1 MTVNDKQRNVDLTR
15 SRRFTAV
22 AIAAL
27 LLGTVLAVPSASS
40 AGKSSAQLRK
50 EKAALEKQVKQLRKE
65 RDAFQAEILNQA
77 RIVDTASAEVS
88 EVEQALADLELLVA
102 EQRDDLTLAE
112 RALEGAILAVSAAER
127 RSAELAE
134 QQSALNDQVNDLAL
148 QTYIGRDSTV
158 EGSFGLA
165 RTGDIYKAARVQT
178 LIGAAFGDINNTSD
192 ELRALQVDTEVAT
205 KALNEAVEQRE
216 QFKVEAEIQL
226 DQLLE
231 AVDLQDQIVFE
242 AESRL
247 EARLY
252 EAAALAEL
260 DAELAEEITAE
271 QNNLTRVIKAEK
283 AKRAEEERLR
293 REAERKRREAEEAR
307 RRRLLGIA
315 DSPTSVNFDKSELTT
330 VWGIRVHE
338 SIADKL
344 LALLKA
350 ASRDGIRLGGG
361 GYRSSQSQINLR
373 RAHCG
378 TSEWAIYRKPS
389 YQCRPPTARP
399 GASMHERGL
408 AVDFTQNGRALW
420 SNTSGYRWLKRN
432 AAKYGFRN
440 LPSEPWHWSTNGR

>member
-1 MTVNDKQRNVDLTR
+1 MW
-15 SRRFTAV
+15 
-22 AIAAL
+22 L
-27 LLGTVLAVPSASS
+27 LIGTFVSIPPASS

-50 EKAALEKQVKQLRKE
+50 EKAAIQQQVNQLRKE
-65 RDAFQAEILNQA
+65 RDVFQKEVLDQA
-77 RIVDTASAEVS
+77 RIVDTATAEVS

-102 EQRDDLTLAE
+102 EQRDDLTRAE
-112 RALEGAILAVSAAER
+112 QALEGAVLSVSA
-127 RSAELAE
+127 AE
-134 QQSALNDQVNDLAL
+134 QQSAELASQQAALNGQVNDLAL
-148 QTYIGRDSTV
+148 QTYIGRDSTI

-192 ELRALQVDTEVAT
+192 QLRALQVDTQVAT
-205 KALNEAVEQRE
+205 KALNEAVTQRE
-216 QFKVEAEIQL
+216 LLRGEAEIQL

-231 AVDLQDQIVFE
+231 AVGLQAQIVFE
-242 AESRL
+242 AENRL

-260 DAELAEEITAE
+260 DAEMAKKIEAE
-271 QNNLTRVIKAEK
+271 QNDLAQVVQAEK

-307 RRRLLGIA
+307 QRRLLGIA
-315 DSPTSVNFDKSELTT
+315 DAPTSTNFDKSELTT
-330 VWGIRVHE
+330 VWGIQVHE

-344 LALLKA
+344 LALLRA
-350 ASRDGIRLGGG
+350 ASQDGIRLGGG

-378 TSEWAIYRKPS
+378 TSNWAIYSKPS
-389 YQCRPPTARP
+389 YQCSPPTARP

-432 AAKYGFRN
+432 ASKYGFRN
-440 LPSEPWHWSTNGR
+440 LPSEPWHWSVNGR

>member
-27 LLGTVLAVPSASS
+27 LLGTFLAVPSASS

-50 EKAALEKQVKQLRKE
+50 EKAALEKQVKQLREE

-112 RALEGAILAVSAAER
+112 RALEGSVLAVSAAER
-127 RSAELAE
+127 RSAALAE

-192 ELRALQVDTEVAT
+192 ELRALQIDTEVAT

-216 QFKVEAEIQL
+216 QLKLEAEIQL

-231 AVDLQDQIVFE
+231 AVGLQDQIVFE

-260 DAELAEEITAE
+260 DAEMAEEITAE

-315 DSPTSVNFDKSELTT
+315 DSPTSVNFDKSELTS

-432 AAKYGFRN
+432 ASKYGFRN

>member
-1 MTVNDKQRNVDLTR
+1 M
-15 SRRFTAV
+15 
-22 AIAAL
+22 
-27 LLGTVLAVPSASS
+27 GTVLAVPSANG

-50 EKAALEKQVKQLRKE
+50 DKAALEQQVRQLGKE
-65 RDAFQAEILNQA
+65 RDVFQKEILSHAQV
-77 RIVDTASAEVS
+77 IDTATAEVS

-102 EQRDDLTLAE
+102 EQRDDVTRAE
-112 RALEGAILAVSAAER
+112 RALEGAVLAVTAAER
-127 RSAELAE
+127 KSGELAD
-134 QQSALNDQVNDLAL
+134 QQTTLKAQVNDLAL

-192 ELRALQVDTEVAT
+192 RLRALQIDTQVAT
-205 KALNEAVEQRE
+205 KALNEAAVRRE
-216 QFKVEAEIQL
+216 LLQSEAEVQL
-226 DQLLE
+226 EQLLE
-231 AVDLQDQIVFE
+231 AVGLQARVVLE
-242 AESRL
+242 AEERL
-247 EARLY
+247 EVRLY

-260 DAELAEEITAE
+260 DAELAKEIEAE
-271 QNNLTRVIKAEK
+271 NKNLSRVIKAEK
-283 AKRAEEERLR
+283 AKRQEEERLR

-307 RRRLLGIA
+307 QRRLLGIA
-315 DSPTSVNFDKSELTT
+315 GAPTSINFDRSELST

-350 ASRDGIRLGGG
+350 SSRDGIRLGGG
-361 GYRSSQSQINLR
+361 GYRSSTSQIALR

-378 TSEWAIYRKPS
+378 TSNWAVYSKPS

-440 LPSEPWHWSTNGR
+440 LPSEPWHWSVNGR

>member
-1 MTVNDKQRNVDLTR
+1 MW
-15 SRRFTAV
+15 
-22 AIAAL
+22 L
-27 LLGTVLAVPSASS
+27 LIGTFVSIPPASS

-50 EKAALEKQVKQLRKE
+50 EKAAIQQQVNQLRKE
-65 RDAFQAEILNQA
+65 RDVFQKEVLDQA
-77 RIVDTASAEVS
+77 RIVDTATAEVS

-102 EQRDDLTLAE
+102 EQRDDLTRAE
-112 RALEGAILAVSAAER
+112 QALEGAVLSVSAAER
-127 RSAELAE
+127 QSAELAS
-134 QQSALNDQVNDLAL
+134 QQAALNGQVNDLAL
-148 QTYIGRDSTV
+148 QTYIGRDSTI

-192 ELRALQVDTEVAT
+192 QLRALQVDTQVAT
-205 KALNEAVEQRE
+205 KALNEAVTQRE
-216 QFKVEAEIQL
+216 LLRGEAEIQL

-231 AVDLQDQIVFE
+231 AVGLQAQIVFE
-242 AESRL
+242 AENRL

-260 DAELAEEITAE
+260 DAEMAKKIEAE
-271 QNNLTRVIKAEK
+271 QSDLAKVVQAEK

-307 RRRLLGIA
+307 QRRLLGFA
-315 DSPTSVNFDKSELTT
+315 DAPTSTNFDKSELTT
-330 VWGIRVHE
+330 VWGIQVHE

-378 TSEWAIYRKPS
+378 TSNWAIYSKPS

-432 AAKYGFRN
+432 ASKYGFRN
-440 LPSEPWHWSTNGR
+440 LPSEPWHWSVNGR

>member
-1 MTVNDKQRNVDLTR
+1 LTVNDKQRNVDLTR

-27 LLGTVLAVPSASS
+27 LLGTFLAVPSASS

-50 EKAALEKQVKQLRKE
+50 EKAALEKQVKQLREE

-112 RALEGAILAVSAAER
+112 RALEGSVLAVSAAER
-127 RSAELAE
+127 RSAALAE

-192 ELRALQVDTEVAT
+192 ELRALQIDTEVAT

-216 QFKVEAEIQL
+216 QLKLEAEIQL

-231 AVDLQDQIVFE
+231 AVGLQDQIVFE

-260 DAELAEEITAE
+260 DAEMAEEITAE

-315 DSPTSVNFDKSELTT
+315 DSPTSVNFDKSELTS

-432 AAKYGFRN
+432 ASKYGFRN

>member
-1 MTVNDKQRNVDLTR
+1 MW
-15 SRRFTAV
+15 
-22 AIAAL
+22 L
-27 LLGTVLAVPSASS
+27 LIGTFVSIPPASS

-50 EKAALEKQVKQLRKE
+50 EKAAIQQQVNQLRKE
-65 RDAFQAEILNQA
+65 RDVFQKEVLDQA
-77 RIVDTASAEVS
+77 RIVDTATAEVS

-102 EQRDDLTLAE
+102 EQRDDLTRAE
-112 RALEGAILAVSAAER
+112 QALEGAVLSVSA
-127 RSAELAE
+127 AE
-134 QQSALNDQVNDLAL
+134 QQSAELASQQADLNSQVNDLAL
-148 QTYIGRDSTV
+148 QTYIGRDSTI

-192 ELRALQVDTEVAT
+192 QLRALQVDTQVAT
-205 KALNEAVEQRE
+205 KALNEAVTQRE
-216 QFKVEAEIQL
+216 LLRGEAEIQL

-231 AVDLQDQIVFE
+231 AVGLQAQIVFE
-242 AESRL
+242 AENRL

-260 DAELAEEITAE
+260 DAEMAKKIEAE
-271 QNNLTRVIKAEK
+271 QNDLAKVVQAEK

-307 RRRLLGIA
+307 QRRLLGIA
-315 DSPTSVNFDKSELTT
+315 DAPTSTNFDKSELTT
-330 VWGIRVHE
+330 VWGIQVHE

-378 TSEWAIYRKPS
+378 TSNWAIYSKPS
-389 YQCRPPTARP
+389 YQCSPPTARP

-432 AAKYGFRN
+432 ASKYGLRN
-440 LPSEPWHWSTNGR
+440 LPSEPWHWSVNGR

>member
-1 MTVNDKQRNVDLTR
+1 MW
-15 SRRFTAV
+15 
-22 AIAAL
+22 L
-27 LLGTVLAVPSASS
+27 LIGTFVSIPPASS

-50 EKAALEKQVKQLRKE
+50 EKAAIQQQVNQLRKE
-65 RDAFQAEILNQA
+65 RDVFQKEVLDQA
-77 RIVDTASAEVS
+77 RIVDTATAEVS

-102 EQRDDLTLAE
+102 EQRDDLTRAE
-112 RALEGAILAVSAAER
+112 QALEGAVLSVSA
-127 RSAELAE
+127 AE
-134 QQSALNDQVNDLAL
+134 QQSAELASQQAALNGQVNDLAL
-148 QTYIGRDSTV
+148 QTYIGRDSTI

-192 ELRALQVDTEVAT
+192 QLRALQVDTQVAT
-205 KALNEAVEQRE
+205 KALNEAVTQRE
-216 QFKVEAEIQL
+216 LLRGEAEIQL

-231 AVDLQDQIVFE
+231 AVGLQAQIVFE
-242 AESRL
+242 AETRL

-260 DAELAEEITAE
+260 DAEMAKKIEAE
-271 QNNLTRVIKAEK
+271 QNDLAQVVQAEK

-307 RRRLLGIA
+307 QRRLLGIA
-315 DSPTSVNFDKSELTT
+315 DAPTSTNFDKSELTT
-330 VWGIRVHE
+330 VWGIQVHE

-344 LALLKA
+344 LALLRA
-350 ASRDGIRLGGG
+350 ASQDGIRLGGG

-378 TSEWAIYRKPS
+378 TSNWAIYSKPS
-389 YQCRPPTARP
+389 YQCSPPTARP

-432 AAKYGFRN
+432 ASKYGLRN
-440 LPSEPWHWSTNGR
+440 LPSEPWHWSVNGR

>member
-1 MTVNDKQRNVDLTR
+1 M
-15 SRRFTAV
+15 
-22 AIAAL
+22 
-27 LLGTVLAVPSASS
+27 GTVLAVPSANG

-50 EKAALEKQVKQLRKE
+50 DKAALEQQVRQLRKE
-65 RDAFQAEILNQA
+65 RDVFQKEILSHAQV
-77 RIVDTASAEVS
+77 IDTATAEVS

-102 EQRDDLTLAE
+102 EQRDDVTRAE
-112 RALEGAILAVSAAER
+112 IALEGAVLAVTAAER
-127 RSAELAE
+127 KSVELAN
-134 QQSALNDQVNDLAL
+134 QQTTLRAQVNDLAF

-192 ELRALQVDTEVAT
+192 RLRALQIDTQVAT
-205 KALNEAVEQRE
+205 KALDEAAVRRE
-216 QFKVEAEIQL
+216 LLRSEAEAQL
-226 DQLLE
+226 EQLLE
-231 AVDLQDQIVFE
+231 AVGLQARVVLE
-242 AESRL
+242 AEERL
-247 EARLY
+247 EVRLY

-260 DAELAEEITAE
+260 DAEMAKDIEAEN
-271 QNNLTRVIKAEK
+271 NNLSRVIKAEK

-293 REAERKRREAEEAR
+293 LEAERKRREAEEAR
-307 RRRLLGIA
+307 QRRLLGIA
-315 DSPTSVNFDKSELTT
+315 GAPTSINFDKSELST

-350 ASRDGIRLGGG
+350 SSRDGIRLGGG
-361 GYRSSQSQINLR
+361 GYRSSTSQISLR

-378 TSEWAIYRKPS
+378 TSNWAIYRKPS

-440 LPSEPWHWSTNGR
+440 LPSEPWHWSVNGR

>member
-1 MTVNDKQRNVDLTR
+1 M
-15 SRRFTAV
+15 
-22 AIAAL
+22 
-27 LLGTVLAVPSASS
+27 GTVLAVPSANG

-50 EKAALEKQVKQLRKE
+50 DKSALEQQVRQLRKE
-65 RDAFQAEILNQA
+65 RDVFQKEILSHAQ
-77 RIVDTASAEVS
+77 VMDTATAEVS

-102 EQRDDLTLAE
+102 GQRDDVTRAE
-112 RALEGAILAVSAAER
+112 IALQGAVLAVTAAER
-127 RSAELAE
+127 KSVELAD
-134 QQSALNDQVNDLAL
+134 QQTTLRAQINDLAF

-192 ELRALQVDTEVAT
+192 RLRALQIDTQVAT
-205 KALNEAVEQRE
+205 KALDEAAVRRE
-216 QFKVEAEIQL
+216 LLRSEAEAQL
-226 DQLLE
+226 EQLLE
-231 AVDLQDQIVFE
+231 AVGLQARVVLE
-242 AESRL
+242 AEERL
-247 EARLY
+247 EVRLY

-260 DAELAEEITAE
+260 DAEMAKEIEAEN
-271 QNNLTRVIKAEK
+271 NNLSRVIKAEK

-293 REAERKRREAEEAR
+293 LEAERKRREAEEAR
-307 RRRLLGIA
+307 QRRLLGIA
-315 DSPTSVNFDKSELTT
+315 GAPTSINFDRSELST

-350 ASRDGIRLGGG
+350 SSRDGIRLGGG
-361 GYRSSQSQINLR
+361 GYRSSTSQISLR

-378 TSEWAIYRKPS
+378 TSNWAIYRKPS

-440 LPSEPWHWSTNGR
+440 LPSEPWHWSVNGR

>member
-1 MTVNDKQRNVDLTR
+1 M
-15 SRRFTAV
+15 
-22 AIAAL
+22 
-27 LLGTVLAVPSASS
+27 GTVLVVPSANG

-50 EKAALEKQVKQLRKE
+50 DKAALEQQVRQLGKE
-65 RDAFQAEILNQA
+65 RDVFQKEILSHAQV
-77 RIVDTASAEVS
+77 IDTATAEVS

-102 EQRDDLTLAE
+102 EQRDDVTRAE
-112 RALEGAILAVSAAER
+112 RALEGAVLAVTAAER
-127 RSAELAE
+127 KSGELAD
-134 QQSALNDQVNDLAL
+134 QQTTLKAQVNDLAL
-148 QTYIGRDSTV
+148 QTYIGRDSTI

-192 ELRALQVDTEVAT
+192 RLRALQIDTQVAT
-205 KALNEAVEQRE
+205 KALNEAAVRRE
-216 QFKVEAEIQL
+216 LLQSEAEVQL
-226 DQLLE
+226 EQLLD
-231 AVDLQDQIVFE
+231 AVGLQARVVLE
-242 AESRL
+242 AEERL
-247 EARLY
+247 EVRLY

-260 DAELAEEITAE
+260 DAEMAKEIEAE
-271 QNNLTRVIKAEK
+271 NKNLSRVIKAEK
-283 AKRAEEERLR
+283 AKRQEEERLR

-307 RRRLLGIA
+307 QRRLLGIA
-315 DSPTSVNFDKSELTT
+315 GAPTSINFDRSELSV

-350 ASRDGIRLGGG
+350 SSRDGIRLGGG
-361 GYRSSQSQINLR
+361 GYRSSTSQIALR

-378 TSEWAIYRKPS
+378 TSNWAVYSKPS

-440 LPSEPWHWSTNGR
+440 LPSEPWHWSVNGR

>member
-1 MTVNDKQRNVDLTR
+1 MW
-15 SRRFTAV
+15 
-22 AIAAL
+22 L
-27 LLGTVLAVPSASS
+27 LIGTFVSIPPASS

-50 EKAALEKQVKQLRKE
+50 EKAAIQQQVNQLRKE
-65 RDAFQAEILNQA
+65 RDVFQKEVLDQA
-77 RIVDTASAEVS
+77 RIVDTATAEVS

-102 EQRDDLTLAE
+102 EQRDDLTRAE
-112 RALEGAILAVSAAER
+112 QALEGAVLSVSA
-127 RSAELAE
+127 AE
-134 QQSALNDQVNDLAL
+134 QQSAELASQQAALNGQVNDLAL
-148 QTYIGRDSTV
+148 QTYIGRDSTI

-192 ELRALQVDTEVAT
+192 QLRALQVDTQVAT
-205 KALNEAVEQRE
+205 KALNEAVTQRE
-216 QFKVEAEIQL
+216 LLRGEAEIQL

-231 AVDLQDQIVFE
+231 AVGLQAQIVFE
-242 AESRL
+242 AETRL

-260 DAELAEEITAE
+260 DAEMAKKIEAE
-271 QNNLTRVIKAEK
+271 QNDLAKVVQAEK

-307 RRRLLGIA
+307 QRRLLGIA
-315 DSPTSVNFDKSELTT
+315 DAPTSTNFDKSELTT
-330 VWGIRVHE
+330 VWGIQVHE

-344 LALLKA
+344 LALLRA
-350 ASRDGIRLGGG
+350 ASQDGIRLGGG

-378 TSEWAIYRKPS
+378 TSNWAIYSKPS

-432 AAKYGFRN
+432 ASKYGFRN
-440 LPSEPWHWSTNGR
+440 LPSEPWHWSVNGR

>member
-1 MTVNDKQRNVDLTR
+1 MW
-15 SRRFTAV
+15 
-22 AIAAL
+22 L
-27 LLGTVLAVPSASS
+27 LIGTFVSIPPASS

-50 EKAALEKQVKQLRKE
+50 EKAAIQQQVNQLRKE
-65 RDAFQAEILNQA
+65 RDVFQKEVLDQA
-77 RIVDTASAEVS
+77 RIVDTATAEVS

-102 EQRDDLTLAE
+102 EQRDDLTRAE
-112 RALEGAILAVSAAER
+112 QALEGAVLSVSA
-127 RSAELAE
+127 AE
-134 QQSALNDQVNDLAL
+134 QQSAELASQQADLNSQVNDLAL
-148 QTYIGRDSTV
+148 QTYIGRDSTI

-192 ELRALQVDTEVAT
+192 QLRALQVDTQVAT
-205 KALNEAVEQRE
+205 KALNEAVTQRE
-216 QFKVEAEIQL
+216 LLRGEAEIQL

-231 AVDLQDQIVFE
+231 AVGLQAQIVFE
-242 AESRL
+242 AENRL

-252 EAAALAEL
+252 EAAAN
-260 DAELAEEITAE
+260 AELAAAMAKKLVAE
-271 QNNLTRVIKAEK
+271 QNDLAKVVQAEK

-307 RRRLLGIA
+307 QRRLLGIA
-315 DSPTSVNFDKSELTT
+315 DAPTSTNFDKSELTT
-330 VWGIRVHE
+330 VWGIQVHE

-378 TSEWAIYRKPS
+378 TSNWAIYSKPS

-432 AAKYGFRN
+432 ASKYGFRN
-440 LPSEPWHWSTNGR
+440 LPSEPWHWSVNGR

>member
-1 MTVNDKQRNVDLTR
+1 M
-15 SRRFTAV
+15 
-22 AIAAL
+22 
-27 LLGTVLAVPSASS
+27 GTVLAVPSANG

-50 EKAALEKQVKQLRKE
+50 DKAALEQQVRQLGKE
-65 RDAFQAEILNQA
+65 RDVFQKEILSHAQV
-77 RIVDTASAEVS
+77 IDTATAEVS

-102 EQRDDLTLAE
+102 EQRDDVTRAE
-112 RALEGAILAVSAAER
+112 RALEGAVLAVTAAER
-127 RSAELAE
+127 KSGELAD
-134 QQSALNDQVNDLAL
+134 QQTTLKAQVNDLAL
-148 QTYIGRDSTV
+148 QTYIGRDSTI

-192 ELRALQVDTEVAT
+192 RLRALQIDTQVAT
-205 KALNEAVEQRE
+205 KALNEAAVRRE
-216 QFKVEAEIQL
+216 LLQSEAEVQL
-226 DQLLE
+226 EQLLE
-231 AVDLQDQIVFE
+231 AVGLQARVVLE
-242 AESRL
+242 AEERL
-247 EARLY
+247 EVRLY

-260 DAELAEEITAE
+260 DAEMAKEIEAE
-271 QNNLTRVIKAEK
+271 NKNLSRVIKAEK
-283 AKRAEEERLR
+283 AKRQEEERLR

-307 RRRLLGIA
+307 QRRLLGIA
-315 DSPTSVNFDKSELTT
+315 GAPTSINFDRSELST

-350 ASRDGIRLGGG
+350 SSRDGIRLGGG
-361 GYRSSQSQINLR
+361 GYRSSTSQIALR

-378 TSEWAIYRKPS
+378 TSNWAVYSKPS

-420 SNTSGYRWLKRN
+420 SNTSGYRWLKQN

-440 LPSEPWHWSTNGR
+440 LPSEPWHWSVNGR

>member
-1 MTVNDKQRNVDLTR
+1 MTVNDKQRNADLTR
-15 SRRFTAV
+15 SRRFISV

>member
-1 MTVNDKQRNVDLTR
+1 MW
-15 SRRFTAV
+15 
-22 AIAAL
+22 L
-27 LLGTVLAVPSASS
+27 LIGTFVSIPPASS

-50 EKAALEKQVKQLRKE
+50 EKAAIQQQVNQLRKE
-65 RDAFQAEILNQA
+65 RDVFQKEVLDQA
-77 RIVDTASAEVS
+77 RIVDTATAEVS

-102 EQRDDLTLAE
+102 EQRDDLTRAE
-112 RALEGAILAVSAAER
+112 QALEGAVLSVSA
-127 RSAELAE
+127 AE
-134 QQSALNDQVNDLAL
+134 QQSAELASQQADLNSQVNDLAL
-148 QTYIGRDSTV
+148 QTYIGRDSTI

-192 ELRALQVDTEVAT
+192 QLRALQVDTQVAT
-205 KALNEAVEQRE
+205 KALNEAVTQRE
-216 QFKVEAEIQL
+216 LLRGEAEIQL

-231 AVDLQDQIVFE
+231 AVGLQAQIVFE
-242 AESRL
+242 AENRL

-260 DAELAEEITAE
+260 DAEMAKKIEAE
-271 QNNLTRVIKAEK
+271 QNDLAQVVQAEK

-307 RRRLLGIA
+307 QRRLLGIA
-315 DSPTSVNFDKSELTT
+315 DAPTSTNFDKSELTT
-330 VWGIRVHE
+330 VWGIQVHE

-378 TSEWAIYRKPS
+378 TSNWAIYSKPS
-389 YQCRPPTARP
+389 YQCSPPTARP

-432 AAKYGFRN
+432 ASKYGFRN
-440 LPSEPWHWSTNGR
+440 LPSEPWHWSVNGR

>member
-1 MTVNDKQRNVDLTR
+1 M
-15 SRRFTAV
+15 
-22 AIAAL
+22 
-27 LLGTVLAVPSASS
+27 GTVLAVPSANG

-50 EKAALEKQVKQLRKE
+50 DKAALEQQVRQLRKE
-65 RDAFQAEILNQA
+65 RDVFQKEILSHAQV
-77 RIVDTASAEVS
+77 IDTATAEVS

-102 EQRDDLTLAE
+102 EQRDDVTRAE
-112 RALEGAILAVSAAER
+112 IALEGAVLAVTAAER
-127 RSAELAE
+127 KSVELAN
-134 QQSALNDQVNDLAL
+134 QQTTLRAQVNDLAF

-165 RTGDIYKAARVQT
+165 RTGDIYTAARVQT

-192 ELRALQVDTEVAT
+192 RLRALQIDTQVAT
-205 KALNEAVEQRE
+205 KALDEAAVRRE
-216 QFKVEAEIQL
+216 LLRSEAEAQL
-226 DQLLE
+226 EQLLE
-231 AVDLQDQIVFE
+231 AVGLQARVVLE
-242 AESRL
+242 AEERL
-247 EARLY
+247 EVRLY

-260 DAELAEEITAE
+260 DAEMAKDIEAEN
-271 QNNLTRVIKAEK
+271 NNLSRVIKAEK

-293 REAERKRREAEEAR
+293 LEAERKRREAEEAR
-307 RRRLLGIA
+307 QRRLLGIA
-315 DSPTSVNFDKSELTT
+315 GAPTSINFDKSELST

-350 ASRDGIRLGGG
+350 SSRDGIHLGGG
-361 GYRSSQSQINLR
+361 GYRSSTSQISLR

-378 TSEWAIYRKPS
+378 TSNWAIYRKPS

-420 SNTSGYRWLKRN
+420 SNTSGYRWLKQN

-440 LPSEPWHWSTNGR
+440 LPSEPWHWSVNGR

>member
-1 MTVNDKQRNVDLTR
+1 M
-15 SRRFTAV
+15 
-22 AIAAL
+22 AIAVL
-27 LLGTVLAVPSASS
+27 LIGVSLAVPASA
-40 AGKSSAQLRK
+40 KSSAELRK
-50 EKAALEKQVKQLRKE
+50 EKAALEKQVRQLRKE
-65 RDAFQAEILNQA
+65 RDAFQEEILNQA
-77 RIVDTASAEVS
+77 RVVDTATAEVS

-102 EQRDDLTLAE
+102 EQRDDVTRAE
-112 RALEGAILAVSAAER
+112 TALEGAVLAVAAAER
-127 RSAELAE
+127 TSGELAE
-134 QQSALNDQVNDLAL
+134 RQATLRSQVNDLAL

-165 RTGDIYKAARVQT
+165 RTGDIYKAARLQT

-192 ELRALQVDTEVAT
+192 RLRALQIDTEVAT
-205 KALNEAVEQRE
+205 KALNEAVQQRE
-216 QFKVEAEIQL
+216 LLRSEAEVQL
-226 DQLLE
+226 EQLLE
-231 AVDLQDQIVFE
+231 AVGLQARVVLD
-242 AESRL
+242 AEERL
-247 EARLY
+247 EVRLY
-252 EAAALAEL
+252 ESAALAEL
-260 DAELAEEITAE
+260 DAELANEIKAE
-271 QNNLTRVIKAEK
+271 QVNLSRVIKAEK

-307 RRRLLGIA
+307 QRRLLGIA
-315 DSPTSVNFDKSELTT
+315 DAPTSINFNKSELTS

-344 LALLKA
+344 LALLKH

-361 GYRSSQSQINLR
+361 GYRSLDSQVALR

-378 TSEWAIYRKPS
+378 TSSWAVYSKPS

-420 SNTSGYRWLKRN
+420 SNTSGYRWLKRH

-440 LPSEPWHWSTNGR
+440 LPSEPWHWSVNGR

>member
-1 MTVNDKQRNVDLTR
+1 M
-15 SRRFTAV
+15 
-22 AIAAL
+22 
-27 LLGTVLAVPSASS
+27 
-40 AGKSSAQLRK
+40 
-50 EKAALEKQVKQLRKE
+50 
-65 RDAFQAEILNQA
+65 
-77 RIVDTASAEVS
+77 
-88 EVEQALADLELLVA
+88 
-102 EQRDDLTLAE
+102 
-112 RALEGAILAVSAAER
+112 
-127 RSAELAE
+127 
-134 QQSALNDQVNDLAL
+134 
-148 QTYIGRDSTV
+148 

-178 LIGAAFGDINNTSD
+178 LIGAAFGDLNNTSD
-192 ELRALQVDTEVAT
+192 ELRALQIDTLVAT
-205 KALNEAVEQRE
+205 KALNEAVNLRE
-216 QFKVEAEIQL
+216 LLRIEAEAQL
-226 DQLLE
+226 DQILE
-231 AVDLQDQIVFE
+231 AVGLQAQMVFE

-260 DAELAEEITAE
+260 DAEMASQIEAE
-271 QNNLTRVIKAEK
+271 QTNLARVVQAEK
-283 AKRAEEERLR
+283 AKRAQEERLR

-307 RRRLLGIA
+307 RRQLLGIA
-315 DSPTSVNFDKSELTT
+315 DAPTSINFDRSELTT

-344 LALLKA
+344 LALLQH

-378 TSEWAIYRKPS
+378 TSNWAIYSKPS

-408 AVDFTQNGRALW
+408 AIDFTQNGRALW

-432 AAKYGFRN
+432 ASKYGFKN

>member
-1 MTVNDKQRNVDLTR
+1 M
-15 SRRFTAV
+15 
-22 AIAAL
+22 
-27 LLGTVLAVPSASS
+27 GTVLAVPNASG

-50 EKAALEKQVKQLRKE
+50 EKAALEEQVRQLRKE
-65 RDAFQAEILNQA
+65 RDVFQKEILSQA
-77 RIVDTASAEVS
+77 QVVDTATAEVS

-102 EQRDDLTLAE
+102 EQRDDVTRAD
-112 RALEGAILAVSAAER
+112 RALEGAVLAVTAAER
-127 RSAELAE
+127 KSAELAD
-134 QQSALNDQVNDLAL
+134 QQTTLQAQVNDLAL
-148 QTYIGRDSTV
+148 QTYIGRDSTI

-192 ELRALQVDTEVAT
+192 RLRALQVDTQVAT
-205 KALNEAVEQRE
+205 KALNEAAVRRE
-216 QFKVEAEIQL
+216 LLQSDAAVQL
-226 DQLLE
+226 EQLLE
-231 AVDLQDQIVFE
+231 AVGLQARVVLD
-242 AESRL
+242 AEDRL
-247 EARLY
+247 EVRLF
-252 EAAALAEL
+252 ESAALAEL
-260 DAELAEEITAE
+260 DAEMAKEIATE
-271 QNNLTRVIKAEK
+271 NDNLSRVIRAEK
-283 AKRAEEERLR
+283 AKRKEEERLR
-293 REAERKRREAEEAR
+293 LEAERKRREAEEAR

-315 DSPTSVNFDKSELTT
+315 GAPTSIDFDRSELST

-361 GYRSSQSQINLR
+361 GYRSSTSQIALR

-378 TSEWAIYRKPS
+378 TSNWAVYHKPS

-420 SNTSGYRWLKRN
+420 SNTSGFRWLKRN
-432 AAKYGFRN
+432 ASKYGFRN
-440 LPSEPWHWSTNGR
+440 LPSEPWHWSVNGR

>member
-1 MTVNDKQRNVDLTR
+1 MTV
-15 SRRFTAV
+15 
-22 AIAAL
+22 L
-27 LLGTVLAVPSASS
+27 LAGAVLAVPPASG

-50 EKAALEKQVKQLRKE
+50 EKAALEQEVNELRKE
-65 RDAFQAEILNQA
+65 RDAFQTEILNQA
-77 RIVDTASAEVS
+77 RVVDTATAEVS
-88 EVEQALADLELLVA
+88 EVEQALADLEILVA
-102 EQRDDLTLAE
+102 EQRDDLNRAEESLRGAE
-112 RALEGAILAVSAAER
+112 RAVSAAER
-127 RSAELAE
+127 KSDEIAE
-134 QQSALNDQVNDLAL
+134 QQATLTSQVNDLAL

-178 LIGAAFGDINNTSD
+178 LIGAAFGDLNNTSD
-192 ELRALQVDTEVAT
+192 ELRALQIDTLVAT
-205 KALNEAVEQRE
+205 KALNEAVNLRE
-216 QFKVEAEIQL
+216 LLRIEAEAQL
-226 DQLLE
+226 EQLLE
-231 AVDLQDQIVFE
+231 AVGLQAQMVFE

-260 DAELAEEITAE
+260 DAEMASQIEAE
-271 QNNLTRVIKAEK
+271 QTNLARVVQAEK
-283 AKRAEEERLR
+283 AKRAQEERLR

-307 RRRLLGIA
+307 RRQLLGIA
-315 DSPTSVNFDKSELTT
+315 DAPTAINFDRSELTT

-344 LALLKA
+344 LALLQH

-378 TSEWAIYRKPS
+378 TSNWAIYSKPS

-408 AVDFTQNGRALW
+408 AIDFTQNGRALW

-432 AAKYGFRN
+432 ASKYGFKN

>member
-1 MTVNDKQRNVDLTR
+1 MW
-15 SRRFTAV
+15 
-22 AIAAL
+22 L
-27 LLGTVLAVPSASS
+27 LIGTFVSIPPASS

-50 EKAALEKQVKQLRKE
+50 EKAAIQQQVNQLRKE
-65 RDAFQAEILNQA
+65 RDVFQKEVLDQA
-77 RIVDTASAEVS
+77 RIVDTATAEVS

-102 EQRDDLTLAE
+102 EQRDDLTRAE
-112 RALEGAILAVSAAER
+112 QALEGAVLSVSA
-127 RSAELAE
+127 AE
-134 QQSALNDQVNDLAL
+134 QQSAELASQQAALNGQVNDLAL
-148 QTYIGRDSTV
+148 QTYIGRDSTI

-192 ELRALQVDTEVAT
+192 QLRALQVDTQVAT
-205 KALNEAVEQRE
+205 KALNEAVTQRE
-216 QFKVEAEIQL
+216 LLRGEAEIQL

-231 AVDLQDQIVFE
+231 AVGLQAQIVFE
-242 AESRL
+242 AENRL

-260 DAELAEEITAE
+260 DAEMAKKIEAE
-271 QNNLTRVIKAEK
+271 QNDLAQVVQAEK

-307 RRRLLGIA
+307 QRRLLGIA
-315 DSPTSVNFDKSELTT
+315 DAPTSTNFDKSELTT
-330 VWGIRVHE
+330 VWGIQVHE

-344 LALLKA
+344 LALLRA
-350 ASRDGIRLGGG
+350 ASQDGIRLGGG

-378 TSEWAIYRKPS
+378 TSNWAIYSKPS

-432 AAKYGFRN
+432 ASKYGLRN
-440 LPSEPWHWSTNGR
+440 LPSEPWHWSVNGR

>member
-1 MTVNDKQRNVDLTR
+1 MG
-15 SRRFTAV
+15 A
-22 AIAAL
+22 
-27 LLGTVLAVPSASS
+27 VLAVPAANG

-50 EKAALEKQVKQLRKE
+50 EKAALEEQVRQLRKE
-65 RDAFQAEILNQA
+65 RDVFQDEILNQA
-77 RIVDTASAEVS
+77 RIIDTATADVS

-102 EQRDDLTLAE
+102 EQRDDLTHAE
-112 RALEGAILAVSAAER
+112 RALEGAVLAVTAAER
-127 RSAELAE
+127 KSASLAE
-134 QQSALNDQVNDLAL
+134 QQAALHTQVNDLAL

-192 ELRALQVDTEVAT
+192 RLRALQIDTKVAT
-205 KALNEAVEQRE
+205 KALNEAVAQRE
-216 QFKVEAEIQL
+216 LLRSEAEVQL

-231 AVDLQDQIVFE
+231 AVGLQARVVLE
-242 AESRL
+242 AEERL
-247 EARLY
+247 EVRLY
-252 EAAALAEL
+252 ESAALAEL
-260 DAELAEEITAE
+260 DAEMAKEIAAE
-271 QNNLTRVIKAEK
+271 QQNLSRVIKAEK
-283 AKRAEEERLR
+283 AKRAKEDRLR

-307 RRRLLGIA
+307 QRRLLGIA
-315 DSPTSVNFDKSELTT
+315 DAPTSINFDKSELTS

-361 GYRSSQSQINLR
+361 GYRSSDSQVALR

-378 TSEWAIYRKPS
+378 TSNWAVYSKPS

-420 SNTSGYRWLKRN
+420 SNTSGFRWLKRN
-432 AAKYGFRN
+432 ASKYGLRN
-440 LPSEPWHWSTNGR
+440 LPSEPWHWSVNGR

>member
-1 MTVNDKQRNVDLTR
+1 M
-15 SRRFTAV
+15 
-22 AIAAL
+22 
-27 LLGTVLAVPSASS
+27 GTVLAVPNASG

-50 EKAALEKQVKQLRKE
+50 EKAALEEQVRQLRKE
-65 RDAFQAEILNQA
+65 RDVFQKEILSQA
-77 RIVDTASAEVS
+77 QVVDTATAEVS

-102 EQRDDLTLAE
+102 EQRDDVTRAD
-112 RALEGAILAVSAAER
+112 RALEGAVLAVTAAER
-127 RSAELAE
+127 KSAELAD
-134 QQSALNDQVNDLAL
+134 QQTTLQAQVNDLAL
-148 QTYIGRDSTV
+148 QTYIGRDSTI

-192 ELRALQVDTEVAT
+192 RLRALQVDTQVAT
-205 KALNEAVEQRE
+205 KALNEAAVRRE
-216 QFKVEAEIQL
+216 LLQSDAAVQL
-226 DQLLE
+226 EQLLE
-231 AVDLQDQIVFE
+231 AVGLQARVVLD
-242 AESRL
+242 A
-247 EARLY
+247 EARL
-252 EAAALAEL
+252 EVRLFESAALAEL
-260 DAELAEEITAE
+260 DAEMAKEIATE
-271 QNNLTRVIKAEK
+271 NDNLSRVIRAEK
-283 AKRAEEERLR
+283 AKRKEEERLR
-293 REAERKRREAEEAR
+293 LEAERKRREAEEAR

-315 DSPTSVNFDKSELTT
+315 GAPTSIDFDRSELST

-361 GYRSSQSQINLR
+361 GYRSSTSQIALR

-378 TSEWAIYRKPS
+378 TSNWAVYHKPS

-420 SNTSGYRWLKRN
+420 SNTSGFRWLKRN
-432 AAKYGFRN
+432 ASKYGFRN
-440 LPSEPWHWSTNGR
+440 LPSEPWHWSVNGR

>member
-1 MTVNDKQRNVDLTR
+1 MW
-15 SRRFTAV
+15 
-22 AIAAL
+22 L
-27 LLGTVLAVPSASS
+27 LIGTFVSIPPASS

-50 EKAALEKQVKQLRKE
+50 EKAAIQQQVNQLRKE
-65 RDAFQAEILNQA
+65 RDVFQKEVLDQA
-77 RIVDTASAEVS
+77 RIVDTATAEVS
-88 EVEQALADLELLVA
+88 EVEQTLADLELLVA
-102 EQRDDLTLAE
+102 EQRDDLTRAE
-112 RALEGAILAVSAAER
+112 QALEGAVLSVSA
-127 RSAELAE
+127 AE
-134 QQSALNDQVNDLAL
+134 QQSAELASQQADLNSQVNDLAL
-148 QTYIGRDSTV
+148 QTYIGRDSTI

-192 ELRALQVDTEVAT
+192 QLRALQVDTQVAT
-205 KALNEAVEQRE
+205 KALNEAVTQRE
-216 QFKVEAEIQL
+216 LLRGEAEIQL

-231 AVDLQDQIVFE
+231 AVGLQAQIVFE
-242 AESRL
+242 AETRL

-260 DAELAEEITAE
+260 DAEMAKKIEAE
-271 QNNLTRVIKAEK
+271 QNDLAQVVQAEK

-307 RRRLLGIA
+307 QRRLLGIA
-315 DSPTSVNFDKSELTT
+315 DAPTSTNFDKSELTT
-330 VWGIRVHE
+330 VWGIQVHE

-378 TSEWAIYRKPS
+378 TSNWAIYSKPS

-432 AAKYGFRN
+432 ASKYGLRN
-440 LPSEPWHWSTNGR
+440 LPSEPWHWSVNGR

>member
-1 MTVNDKQRNVDLTR
+1 MTVNDKQRNADLTR
-15 SRRFTAV
+15 SRRFISV

-271 QNNLTRVIKAEK
+271 QNNLTRVIKAER

-315 DSPTSVNFDKSELTT
+315 DSPPL
-330 VWGIRVHE
+330 
-338 SIADKL
+338 
-344 LALLKA
+344 
-350 ASRDGIRLGGG
+350 
-361 GYRSSQSQINLR
+361 
-373 RAHCG
+373 
-378 TSEWAIYRKPS
+378 
-389 YQCRPPTARP
+389 
-399 GASMHERGL
+399 
-408 AVDFTQNGRALW
+408 
-420 SNTSGYRWLKRN
+420 
-432 AAKYGFRN
+432 
-440 LPSEPWHWSTNGR
+440 

>member
-1 MTVNDKQRNVDLTR
+1 MW
-15 SRRFTAV
+15 
-22 AIAAL
+22 L
-27 LLGTVLAVPSASS
+27 LIGTFVSIPPASS

-50 EKAALEKQVKQLRKE
+50 EKAAIQQQVNQLRKE
-65 RDAFQAEILNQA
+65 RDVFQKEVLDQA
-77 RIVDTASAEVS
+77 RIVDTATAEVS

-102 EQRDDLTLAE
+102 EQRDDLTRAE
-112 RALEGAILAVSAAER
+112 QALEGAVLSVSA
-127 RSAELAE
+127 AE
-134 QQSALNDQVNDLAL
+134 QQSAELASQQAALNGQVNDLAL
-148 QTYIGRDSTV
+148 QTYIGRDSTI

-192 ELRALQVDTEVAT
+192 QLRALQVDTQVAT
-205 KALNEAVEQRE
+205 KALNEAVTQRE
-216 QFKVEAEIQL
+216 LLRGEAEIQL

-231 AVDLQDQIVFE
+231 AVGLQAQIVFE
-242 AESRL
+242 AETRL

-260 DAELAEEITAE
+260 DAEMAKKIEAE
-271 QNNLTRVIKAEK
+271 QNDLAKVVQAEK

-307 RRRLLGIA
+307 QRRLLGIA
-315 DSPTSVNFDKSELTT
+315 DAPTSTNFDKSELTT
-330 VWGIRVHE
+330 VWGIQVHE

-344 LALLKA
+344 LALLRA
-350 ASRDGIRLGGG
+350 ASQDGIRLGGG

-378 TSEWAIYRKPS
+378 TSNWAIYSKPS
-389 YQCRPPTARP
+389 YQCSPPTARP

-432 AAKYGFRN
+432 ASKYGFRN
-440 LPSEPWHWSTNGR
+440 LPSEPWHWSVNGR

>member
-1 MTVNDKQRNVDLTR
+1 MG
-15 SRRFTAV
+15 A
-22 AIAAL
+22 
-27 LLGTVLAVPSASS
+27 VLAVPAANG

-50 EKAALEKQVKQLRKE
+50 EKAALQEQVRQLRKE
-65 RDAFQAEILNQA
+65 RDVFQDEILNQA
-77 RIVDTASAEVS
+77 RIINTATAEVS

-102 EQRDDLTLAE
+102 EQRDDVTHTE
-112 RALEGAILAVSAAER
+112 TALEGAVLAVTAAER
-127 RSAELAE
+127 KSASLAE
-134 QQSALNDQVNDLAL
+134 QQAALHTQVNDLAL
-148 QTYIGRDSTV
+148 QTYIGRDSTL

-192 ELRALQVDTEVAT
+192 RLRALQIDTKVAT
-205 KALNEAVEQRE
+205 KALNEAVAQRE
-216 QFKVEAEIQL
+216 LLRSEAEVQL

-231 AVDLQDQIVFE
+231 AVGLQARVVLE
-242 AESRL
+242 AEERL
-247 EARLY
+247 EVRLY
-252 EAAALAEL
+252 ESAALAEL
-260 DAELAEEITAE
+260 DAEMAKEIATE
-271 QNNLTRVIKAEK
+271 QQNLSRVIKAEK
-283 AKRAEEERLR
+283 AKRAEEDRLR

-307 RRRLLGIA
+307 QRRLLGIA
-315 DSPTSVNFDKSELTT
+315 DAPTSINFDKSELTS

-361 GYRSSQSQINLR
+361 GYRSSDSQVALR

-378 TSEWAIYRKPS
+378 TSNWAVYRKPS
-389 YQCRPPTARP
+389 YQCRPPPARP

-432 AAKYGFRN
+432 ASKYGFRN
-440 LPSEPWHWSTNGR
+440 LPSEPWHWSVNGR

>member
-1 MTVNDKQRNVDLTR
+1 MG
-15 SRRFTAV
+15 A
-22 AIAAL
+22 
-27 LLGTVLAVPSASS
+27 VLAVPAANG

-50 EKAALEKQVKQLRKE
+50 EKAALQEQVRQLRKE
-65 RDAFQAEILNQA
+65 RDVFQDEILNQA
-77 RIVDTASAEVS
+77 RIIDTATADVS

-102 EQRDDLTLAE
+102 EQRDDVTHAE
-112 RALEGAILAVSAAER
+112 RALEGAVLAVTAAER
-127 RSAELAE
+127 KSASLAE
-134 QQSALNDQVNDLAL
+134 QQAALHTQVNDLAL

-192 ELRALQVDTEVAT
+192 RLRALQIDTQVAT
-205 KALNEAVEQRE
+205 KALNEAVAQRE
-216 QFKVEAEIQL
+216 LLRSEAEAQL
-226 DQLLE
+226 EQLLE
-231 AVDLQDQIVFE
+231 AVGLQAQVVLE
-242 AESRL
+242 AEERL
-247 EARLY
+247 EVRLY
-252 EAAALAEL
+252 ESAALAEL
-260 DAELAEEITAE
+260 DAEMAKEIAAE
-271 QNNLTRVIKAEK
+271 QQNLSRVIKAEK
-283 AKRAEEERLR
+283 AKRAEEDRLR

-307 RRRLLGIA
+307 QRRLLGIA
-315 DSPTSVNFDKSELTT
+315 DAPTSINFDKSELTS

-361 GYRSSQSQINLR
+361 GYRSSDSQVALR

-378 TSEWAIYRKPS
+378 TSNWAVYRKPS

-420 SNTSGYRWLKRN
+420 SNTSGFRWLKRN
-432 AAKYGFRN
+432 ASKYGLRN
-440 LPSEPWHWSTNGR
+440 LPSEPWHWSVNGR

>member
-1 MTVNDKQRNVDLTR
+1 MW
-15 SRRFTAV
+15 
-22 AIAAL
+22 L
-27 LLGTVLAVPSASS
+27 LIGTFVSIPPASS
-40 AGKSSAQLRK
+40 AEKSSAQLRK
-50 EKAALEKQVKQLRKE
+50 EKAAIQQQVNQLRKE
-65 RDAFQAEILNQA
+65 RDVFQKEVLDQA
-77 RIVDTASAEVS
+77 RIVDTATAEVS

-102 EQRDDLTLAE
+102 EQRDDLTRAE
-112 RALEGAILAVSAAER
+112 QALEGAVLSVSA
-127 RSAELAE
+127 AE
-134 QQSALNDQVNDLAL
+134 QQSAELASQQADLNSQVNDLAL
-148 QTYIGRDSTV
+148 QTYIGRDSTI

-192 ELRALQVDTEVAT
+192 QLRALQVDTQVAT
-205 KALNEAVEQRE
+205 KALNEAVTQRE
-216 QFKVEAEIQL
+216 LLRGEAEIQL

-231 AVDLQDQIVFE
+231 AVGLQAQIVFE
-242 AESRL
+242 AENRL

-260 DAELAEEITAE
+260 DAEMAKKIEAE
-271 QNNLTRVIKAEK
+271 QSDLAKVVQAEK

-307 RRRLLGIA
+307 QRRLLGIA
-315 DSPTSVNFDKSELTT
+315 DAPTSTNFDKSELTT
-330 VWGIRVHE
+330 VWGIQVHE

-378 TSEWAIYRKPS
+378 TSNWAIYSKPS

-432 AAKYGFRN
+432 ASKYGLRN
-440 LPSEPWHWSTNGR
+440 LPSEPWHWSVNGR

>member
-1 MTVNDKQRNVDLTR
+1 M
-15 SRRFTAV
+15 
-22 AIAAL
+22 
-27 LLGTVLAVPSASS
+27 GTVLAVPNASG

-50 EKAALEKQVKQLRKE
+50 EKAALEEQVRQLRKE
-65 RDAFQAEILNQA
+65 RDVFQKEILSQA
-77 RIVDTASAEVS
+77 QVVDTATAEVS

-102 EQRDDLTLAE
+102 EQRDDVTRAD
-112 RALEGAILAVSAAER
+112 RALEGAVLAVTAAER
-127 RSAELAE
+127 KSAELAD
-134 QQSALNDQVNDLAL
+134 QQTTLQAQVNDLAI
-148 QTYIGRDSTV
+148 QTYIGRDCTI

-192 ELRALQVDTEVAT
+192 RLRALQVDTQVAT
-205 KALNEAVEQRE
+205 KALNEAAVRRE
-216 QFKVEAEIQL
+216 LLQSDAAVQL
-226 DQLLE
+226 EQLLE
-231 AVDLQDQIVFE
+231 AVGLQARVVLD
-242 AESRL
+242 AEDRL
-247 EARLY
+247 EVRLF
-252 EAAALAEL
+252 ESAALAEL
-260 DAELAEEITAE
+260 DAEMAKEIATE
-271 QNNLTRVIKAEK
+271 NDNLSRVIRAEK
-283 AKRAEEERLR
+283 AKRKEEERLR
-293 REAERKRREAEEAR
+293 LEAERKRREAEEAR

-315 DSPTSVNFDKSELTT
+315 GAPTSIDFDRSELST

-361 GYRSSQSQINLR
+361 GYRSSTSQIALR

-378 TSEWAIYRKPS
+378 TSNWAVYHKPS

-420 SNTSGYRWLKRN
+420 SNTSGFRWLKRN
-432 AAKYGFRN
+432 ASKYGFRN
-440 LPSEPWHWSTNGR
+440 LPSEPWHWSVNGR

>member
-1 MTVNDKQRNVDLTR
+1 MW
-15 SRRFTAV
+15 
-22 AIAAL
+22 L
-27 LLGTVLAVPSASS
+27 LIGTFVSIPPASS

-50 EKAALEKQVKQLRKE
+50 EKAAIQQQVNQLRKE
-65 RDAFQAEILNQA
+65 RDVFQKEVLDQA
-77 RIVDTASAEVS
+77 RIVDTATAEVS

-102 EQRDDLTLAE
+102 EQRDDLTRAE
-112 RALEGAILAVSAAER
+112 QALEGAVLSVSA
-127 RSAELAE
+127 AE
-134 QQSALNDQVNDLAL
+134 QQSAELASQQADLNSQVNDLAL
-148 QTYIGRDSTV
+148 QTYIGRDSTI

-192 ELRALQVDTEVAT
+192 QLRALQVDTQVAT
-205 KALNEAVEQRE
+205 KALNEAVTQRE
-216 QFKVEAEIQL
+216 LLRGEAEIQL

-231 AVDLQDQIVFE
+231 AVGLQAQIVFE
-242 AESRL
+242 AETRL

-260 DAELAEEITAE
+260 DAEMAKKIEAE
-271 QNNLTRVIKAEK
+271 QNDLAKVVQAEK

-307 RRRLLGIA
+307 QRRLLGIA
-315 DSPTSVNFDKSELTT
+315 DAPTSTNFDKSELTT
-330 VWGIRVHE
+330 VWGIQVHE

-378 TSEWAIYRKPS
+378 TSNWAIYSKPS

-432 AAKYGFRN
+432 ASKYGFRN
-440 LPSEPWHWSTNGR
+440 LPSEPWHWSVNGR

>member
-1 MTVNDKQRNVDLTR
+1 M
-15 SRRFTAV
+15 
-22 AIAAL
+22 
-27 LLGTVLAVPSASS
+27 GTVLAVPNASG

-50 EKAALEKQVKQLRKE
+50 EKAALEEQVRQLRKE
-65 RDAFQAEILNQA
+65 RDVFQKEILSQA
-77 RIVDTASAEVS
+77 QVVDTATAEVS

-102 EQRDDLTLAE
+102 EQRDDVTRAD
-112 RALEGAILAVSAAER
+112 RALEGAVLAVTAAER
-127 RSAELAE
+127 KSAELAD
-134 QQSALNDQVNDLAL
+134 QQTTLQAQVNDLAL
-148 QTYIGRDSTV
+148 QTYIGRDSTI

-192 ELRALQVDTEVAT
+192 RLRALQVDTQVAT
-205 KALNEAVEQRE
+205 KALNEAAVRRE
-216 QFKVEAEIQL
+216 LLQSDAAVQL
-226 DQLLE
+226 EQLLE
-231 AVDLQDQIVFE
+231 AVGLQARVVLD
-242 AESRL
+242 AEDRL
-247 EARLY
+247 EVRLF
-252 EAAALAEL
+252 ESAALAEL
-260 DAELAEEITAE
+260 DAEMAKEIATE
-271 QNNLTRVIKAEK
+271 NDNLSRVIRAEK
-283 AKRAEEERLR
+283 AKRKEEERLR
-293 REAERKRREAEEAR
+293 LEAERKRREAEEAR

-315 DSPTSVNFDKSELTT
+315 GAPTSINFDRSELST

-361 GYRSSQSQINLR
+361 GYRSSTSQIALR

-378 TSEWAIYRKPS
+378 TSNWAVYHKPS

-420 SNTSGYRWLKRN
+420 SNTSGFRWLKRN
-432 AAKYGFRN
+432 ASKYGFRN
-440 LPSEPWHWSTNGR
+440 LPSEPWHWSVNGR

>member
-1 MTVNDKQRNVDLTR
+1 MW
-15 SRRFTAV
+15 
-22 AIAAL
+22 L
-27 LLGTVLAVPSASS
+27 LIGTFVSIPPASS

-50 EKAALEKQVKQLRKE
+50 EKAAIQQQVNQLRKE
-65 RDAFQAEILNQA
+65 RDVFQKEVLDQA
-77 RIVDTASAEVS
+77 RIVDTATAEVS

-102 EQRDDLTLAE
+102 EQRDDLTRAE
-112 RALEGAILAVSAAER
+112 QALEGAVLSVSA
-127 RSAELAE
+127 AE
-134 QQSALNDQVNDLAL
+134 QQSAELASQQAALNSQVNDLAL
-148 QTYIGRDSTV
+148 QTYIGRDSTI

-192 ELRALQVDTEVAT
+192 QLRALQVDTQVAT
-205 KALNEAVEQRE
+205 KALNEAVTQRE
-216 QFKVEAEIQL
+216 LLRGEAEIQL

-231 AVDLQDQIVFE
+231 AVGLQAQIVFE
-242 AESRL
+242 AENRL

-260 DAELAEEITAE
+260 DAEMAKKIEAE
-271 QNNLTRVIKAEK
+271 QSDLAKVVQAEK

-307 RRRLLGIA
+307 QRRLLGFA
-315 DSPTSVNFDKSELTT
+315 DAPTSTNFDKSELTT
-330 VWGIRVHE
+330 VWGIQVHE

-378 TSEWAIYRKPS
+378 TSNWAIYSKPS

-432 AAKYGFRN
+432 ASKYGLRN
-440 LPSEPWHWSTNGR
+440 LPSEPWHWSVNGR

>member
-1 MTVNDKQRNVDLTR
+1 MW
-15 SRRFTAV
+15 
-22 AIAAL
+22 L
-27 LLGTVLAVPSASS
+27 LIGTFVSIPPASS

-50 EKAALEKQVKQLRKE
+50 EKAAIQQQVNQLRKE
-65 RDAFQAEILNQA
+65 RDVFQKEVLDQA
-77 RIVDTASAEVS
+77 RIVDTATAEVS

-102 EQRDDLTLAE
+102 EQRDDLTRAE
-112 RALEGAILAVSAAER
+112 QALEGAVLSVSAAER
-127 RSAELAE
+127 QSAELAS
-134 QQSALNDQVNDLAL
+134 QQAALNGQVNDLAL
-148 QTYIGRDSTV
+148 QTYIGRDSTI

-192 ELRALQVDTEVAT
+192 QLRALQVDTQVAT
-205 KALNEAVEQRE
+205 KALNEAVTQRE
-216 QFKVEAEIQL
+216 LLRGEAEIQL

-231 AVDLQDQIVFE
+231 AVGLQAQIVFE
-242 AESRL
+242 AENRL

-260 DAELAEEITAE
+260 DAEMAKKIEAE
-271 QNNLTRVIKAEK
+271 QNDLAKVVQAEK

-307 RRRLLGIA
+307 QRRLLGIA
-315 DSPTSVNFDKSELTT
+315 DAPTSTNFDKSELTT
-330 VWGIRVHE
+330 VWGIQVHE
-338 SIADKL
+338 SIADQL

-378 TSEWAIYRKPS
+378 TSNWAIYSKPS

-432 AAKYGFRN
+432 ASKYGLRN
-440 LPSEPWHWSTNGR
+440 LPSEPWHWSVNGR

>member
-1 MTVNDKQRNVDLTR
+1 MG
-15 SRRFTAV
+15 A
-22 AIAAL
+22 
-27 LLGTVLAVPSASS
+27 VLAVPAANG

-50 EKAALEKQVKQLRKE
+50 EKAALQEQVRQLRKE
-65 RDAFQAEILNQA
+65 RDVFQDEILNQA
-77 RIVDTASAEVS
+77 RIINTATAEVS

-102 EQRDDLTLAE
+102 EQRDDVTHAE
-112 RALEGAILAVSAAER
+112 RALEGAVLAVTAAER
-127 RSAELAE
+127 KSASLAE
-134 QQSALNDQVNDLAL
+134 QQAALHTQVNDLAL
-148 QTYIGRDSTV
+148 QTYIGRDSTL

-192 ELRALQVDTEVAT
+192 RLRALQIDTKVAT
-205 KALNEAVEQRE
+205 KALNEAVAQRE
-216 QFKVEAEIQL
+216 LLRSEAEVQL

-231 AVDLQDQIVFE
+231 AVGLQARVVLE
-242 AESRL
+242 AEERL
-247 EARLY
+247 EVRLY
-252 EAAALAEL
+252 ESAALAEL
-260 DAELAEEITAE
+260 DAEMAKEIAAE
-271 QNNLTRVIKAEK
+271 QQNLSRVIKAEK
-283 AKRAEEERLR
+283 AKRAEEDRLR

-307 RRRLLGIA
+307 QRRLLGIA
-315 DSPTSVNFDKSELTT
+315 DAPTSINFDKSELTS

-361 GYRSSQSQINLR
+361 GYRSSDSQVALR

-378 TSEWAIYRKPS
+378 TSNWAVYSKPS

-432 AAKYGFRN
+432 ASKYGFRN
-440 LPSEPWHWSTNGR
+440 LPSEPWHWSVNGR

>member
-1 MTVNDKQRNVDLTR
+1 M
-15 SRRFTAV
+15 
-22 AIAAL
+22 
-27 LLGTVLAVPSASS
+27 GTVLAVPSANG

-50 EKAALEKQVKQLRKE
+50 DKAALEQQVRQLGKE
-65 RDAFQAEILNQA
+65 RDVFQKEILSHAQV
-77 RIVDTASAEVS
+77 IDTATAEVS

-102 EQRDDLTLAE
+102 EQRDDVTRAE
-112 RALEGAILAVSAAER
+112 RALEGAVLAVTAAER
-127 RSAELAE
+127 KSGELAD
-134 QQSALNDQVNDLAL
+134 QQTTLKAQVNDLAL
-148 QTYIGRDSTV
+148 QTYIGRDSTI

-192 ELRALQVDTEVAT
+192 RLRALQIDTQVAT
-205 KALNEAVEQRE
+205 KALNEAAVRRE
-216 QFKVEAEIQL
+216 LLRSEAEVQL
-226 DQLLE
+226 EQLLE
-231 AVDLQDQIVFE
+231 AVGLQARVVLE
-242 AESRL
+242 AEERL
-247 EARLY
+247 EVRLY

-260 DAELAEEITAE
+260 DAELAKEIEAE
-271 QNNLTRVIKAEK
+271 NKNLSRVIKAEK
-283 AKRAEEERLR
+283 AKRQEEERLR

-307 RRRLLGIA
+307 QRKLLGIA
-315 DSPTSVNFDKSELTT
+315 GAPTSINFDRSELST

-350 ASRDGIRLGGG
+350 SSRDGIRLGGG
-361 GYRSSQSQINLR
+361 GYRSSTSQIALR

-378 TSEWAIYRKPS
+378 TSNWAVYSKPS

-440 LPSEPWHWSTNGR
+440 LPSEPWHWSVNGR